1 MVESKSK
8 KTKEGG
14 HSFGG
19 DGLAFFSG
27 NLLSSLTCIVSLFAR
42 RHRFWRSLCFWFFV
56 RTGTRGSCGS
66 RCCSPPRE
74 RKVDDDGLM
83 PASADEGDDAAPP
96 RLASVAPAA
105 AAAPAISRRRPIAT
119 TSGPSLSSSI
129 SKRRDGESGERLG
142 HGTRVT
148 KSNRER
154 RKMKEKKLF
163 FFSSL
168 VSLFFLFTPH
178 AAPPSS
184 YLFVELKLAVHED
197 APKHLP
203 RPPVPP
209 LDGGP
214 AALDRPQARLP
225 RGLGQ
230 VPWREEVAQRP
241 VGARVE
247 VAPYPPRGAHVGDVE
262 EAVVADED
270 PRRGR
275 GGGGG
280 ARQ

>member
-1 MVESKSK
+1 MEFDNRCSREGAAAGETGEMVESKSK

-19 DGLAFFSG
+19 DGLAFFPG

-154 RKMKEKKLF
+154 RKMKEKKNLDSRPKV
-163 FFSSL
+163 FS
-168 VSLFFLFTPH
+168 TP
-178 AAPPSS
+178 
-184 YLFVELKLAVHED
+184 
-197 APKHLP
+197 P
-203 RPPVPP
+203 RLPP
-209 LDGGP
+209 LTYSSSSNSPCTKTRRSTCPD
-214 AALDRPQARLP
+214 LLF
-225 RGLGQ
+225 LLST
-230 VPWREEVAQRP
+230 VAQRHSTALRP
-241 VGARVE
+241 ASLAASARSPGE
-247 VAPYPPRGAHVGDVE
+247 KK
-262 EAVVADED
+262 
-270 PRRGR
+270 
-275 GGGGG
+275 
-280 ARQ
+280 

>member
-1 MVESKSK
+1 MEFDNRCSREGAAAGETGEMVESKSK

-148 KSNRER
+148 KSNR
-154 RKMKEKKLF
+154 
-163 FFSSL
+163 
-168 VSLFFLFTPH
+168 
-178 AAPPSS
+178 
-184 YLFVELKLAVHED
+184 
-197 APKHLP
+197 
-203 RPPVPP
+203 
-209 LDGGP
+209 
-214 AALDRPQARLP
+214 
-225 RGLGQ
+225 
-230 VPWREEVAQRP
+230 
-241 VGARVE
+241 
-247 VAPYPPRGAHVGDVE
+247 
-262 EAVVADED
+262 
-270 PRRGR
+270 
-275 GGGGG
+275 
-280 ARQ
+280 